1 MENGEKK
8 KIRIKIAGNVF
19 TVLSSEDDDRTY
31 AMAETVDRRIK
42 EICRTA
48 RTSVT
53 GAAILSALNYCDE
66 LKSMERD
73 TVLLREQLSS
83 YLEEIKKLGEEND
96 ALRSEAIRLRADAVI
111 YRRRLRE
118 QSADSEEPL
127 SAPARPVRRAVSSAE
142 AEEAAE
148 DGTEETNNE

>member
-1 MENGEKK
+1 MNNGEKK

-53 GAAILSALNYCDE
+53 GAAMLSALNYCDE
-66 LKSMERD
+66 LNTMERD
-73 TVLLREQLSS
+73 TLSLKKQLSA
-83 YLEEIKKLGEEND
+83 YLEEIKKLGDENET
-96 ALRSEAIRLRADAVI
+96 LRAEIVRLRADAEI

-118 QSADSEEPL
+118 QSSPSYEPV
-127 SAPARPVRRAVSSAE
+127 SAPARPVRRALSSSE
-142 AEEAAE
+142 SEEAAE
-148 DGTEETNNE
+148 EENNE

>member
-1 MENGEKK
+1 MEKSEKK
-8 KIRIKIAGNVF
+8 KIRIKIADNVF

-31 AMAETVDRRIK
+31 AIAAAVDRSIK
-42 EICRTA
+42 ETCTTA

-73 TVLLREQLSS
+73 TQILRKQLSA
-83 YLEEIKKLGEEND
+83 YLEEIKKLSEEND
-96 ALRSEAIRLRADAVI
+96 ALRSETIRLQADTVI
-111 YRRRLRE
+111 YRRRLSE
-118 QSADSEEPL
+118 QSTPSEEPV
-127 SAPARPVRRAVSSAE
+127 SAPARPVRRAVSSSE